1 MVTAITRPEA
11 LKYEAAATAN
21 LIERASLVVKTFP
34 GVREVLLGYPT
45 VAYYDSDG
53 ILRQHT
59 FDFSSVSQYGHRVA
73 VSVAS
78 DEEALKRLS
87 PLMDLLNR
95 RGLCGIGGDRSTER
109 LADFAR
115 IWTEKDVSRKQLQV
129 ADEILLS
136 RTEAEQADVEDTRA
150 LIEHIRLPVRLSKVL
165 QNTAR
170 PQVRRHSVWRLVD
183 EGYLKVFPVDIGD
196 IDHITI
202 LRA

>member
-1 MVTAITRPEA
+1 MVTAITRHEA

-21 LIERASLVVKTFP
+21 LIEQASLVVKTFP

-45 VAYYDSDG
+45 VSYYDSEG
-53 ILRQHT
+53 ILRHHT

-78 DEEALKRLS
+78 DEEAEKRLK
-87 PLMDLLNR
+87 PLMDILNR
-95 RGLCGIGGDRSTER
+95 RGLRGIGGGRSSER

-115 IWTEKDVSRKQLQV
+115 IWTEKDVSHKQLQV

-136 RTEAEQADVEDTRA
+136 RTEAEPADVEKTRSY
-150 LIEHIRLPVRLSKVL
+150 INIMRLPVRLSQVL
-165 QNTAR
+165 RYADR